1 MSLLRKLIRSNGVL
15 LHSLK
20 PNQGGG
26 SQFPRQSTTHHFST
40 QSEQQQQQQ
49 QRLNQDSAV
58 DPILRQ
64 PPREGSI
71 YAKLYGIGMF
81 TTKNDVISYLESCN
95 LSSEDIKVQYNGLF
109 LPVSMVLQFPS
120 HSAYEN
126 AVSIIRRKS
135 RVYHHKIEKV
145 APAHWGFDS
154 YDGKAVLIQG
164 VPRNAISED
173 IERMLSGCDFNS
185 SSLRFIWRQ
194 NFSDSMKFAM
204 VQFPS
209 KVDAMNA
216 VLEKNGS
223 FCLNTQISMRVLH

>member
-1 MSLLRKLIRSNGVL
+1 MSLLRNIIRSNGVL
-15 LHSLK
+15 LHNLK

-26 SQFPRQSTTHHFST
+26 SQFLRQSATHHFST

-49 QRLNQDSAV
+49 RLNQDRAV
-58 DPILRQ
+58 DAILRQ
-64 PPREGSI
+64 PPREGSV

-81 TTKNDVISYLESCN
+81 TTTNDVISLLESCN
-95 LSSEDIKVQYNGLF
+95 LSSEDIKVQYNNLF

-126 AVSIIRRKS
+126 AVSIIRRKG
-135 RVYHHKIEKV
+135 RYYYYKMEKV
-145 APAHWGFDS
+145 APDHWGFPS

-164 VPRNAISED
+164 LPRNSISED

-185 SSLRFIWRQ
+185 SSLRFFQRQ
-194 NFSDSMKFAM
+194 NFSYPMKFAV

-209 KVDAMNA
+209 KVDATNA

>member
-1 MSLLRKLIRSNGVL
+1 MSLLSKIIRSNGIL
-15 LHSLK
+15 LHNLK

-26 SQFPRQSTTHHFST
+26 GSQFLRQSTTHHFST
-40 QSEQQQQQQ
+40 QSEQQQQQ
-49 QRLNQDSAV
+49 RFNQDRAV
-58 DPILRQ
+58 DAILRQ
-64 PPREGSI
+64 PPREGSV

-81 TTKNDVISYLESCN
+81 STKNDVISLLESCN

-126 AVSIIRRKS
+126 AVRIMNRKG
-135 RVYHHKIEKV
+135 RYYYYKMEKV
-145 APAHWGFDS
+145 APDHWGFDS
-154 YDGKAVLIQG
+154 YDGKVVLIQG